1 MSITES
7 RLLELALEYLEEKRR
22 SIDLEISAL
31 RSQMG
36 ITDGRR
42 RGRKPGL
49 SMEAAF
55 SGQNGLAGGR
65 KRGRKPGRKMSEA
78 HRQAISE
85 KMKLRWAERRKARM

>member
-7 RLLELALEYLEEKRR
+7 RLLELALEYLEEKKR
-22 SIDLEISAL
+22 SIDLEIAAL

-42 RGRKPGL
+42 GRKPAVKL
-49 SMEAAF
+49 EAAF
-55 SGQNGLAGGR
+55 GVQPVGGR

>member
-22 SIDLEISAL
+22 GIDLEISAL
-31 RSQMG
+31 RSRIG

-42 RGRKPGL
+42 RGRKPKME
-49 SMEAAF
+49 SMFPIAAP
-55 SGQNGLAGGR
+55 AAATGR

-78 HRQAISE
+78 HRKAISE
-85 KMKLRWAERRKARM
+85 KMKQRWAERRKAKG

>member
-7 RLLELALEYLEEKRR
+7 RILELALEHLEEKRR
-22 SIDLEISAL
+22 NVDLEIEAL

-42 RGRKPGL
+42 GRKSGMH
-49 SMEAAF
+49 MEAAL

>member
-31 RSQMG
+31 RSKMG
-36 ITDGRR
+36 VTDGRR
-42 RGRKPGL
+42 RGRKPAVEGL
-49 SMEAAF
+49 L
-55 SGQNGLAGGR
+55 GIDTLAVPGGR

-85 KMKLRWAERRKARM
+85 KMKERWAERRKEKN

>member
-22 SIDLEISAL
+22 TIDLEISAL
-31 RSQMG
+31 RSRMG

-42 RGRKPGL
+42 RGRKPAAEGL
-49 SMEAAF
+49 FAF
-55 SGQNGLAGGR
+55 DTLAPPGGK

-85 KMKLRWAERRKARM
+85 KMKLRWAERRKAKQ

>member
-7 RLLELALEYLEEKRR
+7 RILELALEHLEEKRR
-22 SIDLEISAL
+22 NVDLEISAL

-42 RGRKPGL
+42 GRKPGMH
-49 SMEAAF
+49 MEAAL

-85 KMKLRWAERRKARM
+85 KMKLRWAERRKDRM